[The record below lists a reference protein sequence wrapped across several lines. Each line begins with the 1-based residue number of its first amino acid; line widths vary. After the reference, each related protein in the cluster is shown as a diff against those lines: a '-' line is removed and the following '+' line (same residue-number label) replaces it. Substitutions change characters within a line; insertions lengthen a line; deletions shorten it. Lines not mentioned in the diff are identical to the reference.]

1 MCVPARFSLRLKVS
15 LSLSL
20 SSCSLTLFRS
30 LWRSRLIS
38 SLPSFRK
45 WSEALVA
52 ARLLSPFPADDFV
65 LASRPRRHSMLSA
78 SEFGNVLFDFLLR
91 LMYLPS
97 TREFVKVA

>member
-1 MCVPARFSLRLKVS
+1 M
-15 LSLSL
+15 
-20 SSCSLTLFRS
+20 
-30 LWRSRLIS
+30 
-38 SLPSFRK
+38 
-45 WSEALVA
+45 A